1 MSNKTD
7 NNGAPP
13 QGWGSEWTRVVDVV
27 VVGSGVAG
35 LTAAVT
41 AARKGSSV
49 LVLER
54 GALPGGT
61 TAKSGGVLWIPNNRF
76 MRARGLVDKREDA
89 MRYMAKSAYPTLY
102 NAAHET
108 LGLPQDKYRLIEAF
122 YDTGHVAVD
131 ELTAAGVLAVKEI
144 FYPDYYADMPEDT
157 APEGRA
163 LVPETW
169 EGFRRGI
176 DKLEGQILVDQLMAG
191 CEKLGVAVQPSSR
204 VLNPLKNEQGEV
216 VGLEVRVGHRAEFIG
231 ARQGIVFATGGFLHN
246 ERMALEYLRGPVMGG
261 AAAEGSTGDFVDI
274 GTELGASL
282 GNMTHAWWSQ
292 LVVELAIRNRST
304 LRDVYS
310 PYGDSMMMVNR
321 YGRRAMNEKATYN
334 ERGQVHYHWDAGR
347 REYPNYLMFWLFDD
361 ALVHNPQASRFRFPI
376 PAPGEKLEYVVSAPT
391 WQALG
396 VAIRER
402 LQKIAPHTGGVTLAS
417 EFESNLEATLARFNA
432 MAAEGRDLDFARGE
446 TPIEKAWA
454 QAPREGSVTGAMYPF
469 ARSGPYHC
477 IILGPAALDTKG
489 GPVTDERAQV
499 LHRSGAAIPGIF
511 AAGNCVAS
519 PAGQAYWGAGGTIG
533 VALTYGFIA
542 GGEVVKRDKRSGA
555 VLAA

>member
-1 MSNKTD
+1 MNSKTGSNP
-7 NNGAPP
+7 AS
-13 QGWGSEWTRVVDVV
+13 GWGSEWTRVVDVV

-54 GALPGGT
+54 GPLPGGT
-61 TAKSGGVLWIPNNRF
+61 TAKSGGVLWIPNNKF

-102 NAAHET
+102 NAAHPM
-108 LGLPQDKYRLIEAF
+108 LGLPEDKYRLIAAF
-122 YDTGHVAVD
+122 YDNGHVAVD
-131 ELTAAGVLAVKEI
+131 ELTGAGILAVKEI

-176 DKLEGQILVDQLMAG
+176 DKLEGQILIDQLVAG
-191 CEKLGVAVQPSSR
+191 CEKLGVDVQCNSR
-204 VLNPLKNEQGEV
+204 VLNPLKDEAGEV
-216 VGLEVRVGHRAEFIG
+216 VGLEVRAGHRSEFIG

-261 AAAEGSTGDFVDI
+261 AAAEGSTGDFVNI
-274 GTELGASL
+274 GTDLGASL

-361 ALVHNPQASRFRFPI
+361 ALIHNPQASRFRFPI
-376 PAPGEKLEYVVSAPT
+376 PAPGEKLEYVISAPT
-391 WQALG
+391 WSALG
-396 VAIRER
+396 RAIRER
-402 LQKIAPHTGGVTLAS
+402 LEKLAPHTGGVTLAP
-417 EFESNLEATLARFNA
+417 EFDDGLAATLARFNA
-432 MAAEGRDLDFARGE
+432 MAAEGNDLDFHRGE

-454 QAPREGSVTGAMYPF
+454 QAPREGAKTGAMYPF
-469 ARSGPYHC
+469 ARTGPYHC

-499 LHRSGAAIPGIF
+499 LHKTGAPIPGIF

-542 GGEVVKRDKRSGA
+542 GGEVVKRGRRTN
-555 VLAA
+555 VTLAL